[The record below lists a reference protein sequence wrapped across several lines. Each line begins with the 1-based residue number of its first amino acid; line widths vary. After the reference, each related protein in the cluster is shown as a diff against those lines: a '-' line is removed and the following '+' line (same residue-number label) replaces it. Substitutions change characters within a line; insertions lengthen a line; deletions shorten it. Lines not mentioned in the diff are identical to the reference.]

1 MDSTDKEILRIIQA
15 DCKLSAKQI
24 AKKVG
29 SLTTTVYAK
38 IKRMEDLGL
47 IKGYHAQ
54 LDAKNLGKPV
64 TAFVHVSFE
73 YHGAQKP
80 LSQREVAKKIAK
92 FSEVQEIHLV
102 SGDWDIVL
110 KIKCGD
116 VDAVGKFVVDKL
128 RKVGGIGKVETSMVF
143 GTEKEGLGIEI

>member
-1 MDSTDKEILRIIQA
+1 MDPTDKEILQLIQA

-38 IKRMEDLGL
+38 IKRMEELGL

-54 LDAKNLGKPV
+54 LDAKKLGKPV
-64 TAFVHVSFE
+64 AAFVHVLFE

-80 LSQREVAKKIAK
+80 LSQREVARKLAK
-92 FSEVQEIHLV
+92 FAEVQEVHLV
-102 SGDWDIVL
+102 SGDWDMVL
-110 KIKCGD
+110 KIKCSD
-116 VDAVGKFVVDKL
+116 VDAVGKFVVD
-128 RKVGGIGKVETSMVF
+128 
-143 GTEKEGLGIEI
+143 